1 MRAFYGSRIS
11 GHMIETP
18 EGYLICKEV
27 PIARTGNQDYR
38 GSEFG
43 GEDPEKIYKV
53 KRLEEEVFSKA
64 ALASFEGKPVVD
76 EHPNEDVTAE
86 NIKRYIKGTCRDIH
100 QGTGILSD
108 CIVADLII
116 YDKDLIQKIKDGKR
130 DISCGYDCL
139 WDPVDEDTYI
149 QREIRGNHVAVVD
162 KGRAGKKVSIRDSQ
176 EGGKRMKN
184 RSLWGRMLSA
194 FAKDG
199 DTTPEDLEQAAKL
212 NPKAEDEDEVQ
223 VPKKEEEKKDKES
236 ALEERLKRIEDALEE
251 IPGKFPA
258 QEKAEDEESDE
269 EDTPNEEKEG
279 DALDSLENELESD
292 EEAQDEEAVTVDPEE
307 INRANEEE
315 NKAEDDDEDLIP
327 SDENE
332 DVKAAKDAALDA
344 IRALRPVVAALP
356 TRRQRKKAAD
366 SIAALIRGN
375 LPDNGYGVL
384 MQARNNGH
392 ANAKDRAMDDRE
404 LGKMIRDKYNP
415 HYRKN

>member
-1 MRAFYGSRIS
+1 MR
-11 GHMIETP
+11 T
-18 EGYLICKEV
+18 
-27 PIARTGNQDYR
+27 
-38 GSEFG
+38 
-43 GEDPEKIYKV
+43 
-53 KRLEEEVFSKA
+53 
-64 ALASFEGKPVVD
+64 
-76 EHPNEDVTAE
+76 
-86 NIKRYIKGTCRDIH
+86 
-100 QGTGILSD
+100 
-108 CIVADLII
+108 
-116 YDKDLIQKIKDGKR
+116 
-130 DISCGYDCL
+130 
-139 WDPVDEDTYI
+139 
-149 QREIRGNHVAVVD
+149 
-162 KGRAGKKVSIRDSQ
+162 
-176 EGGKRMKN
+176 
-184 RSLWGRMLSA
+184 A
-194 FAKDG
+194 FAKEG
-199 DTTPEDLEQAAKL
+199 DTTPKDLEQAAKL

-236 ALEERLKRIEDALEE
+236 ALEERIKRIEDALEA

-269 EDTPNEEKEG
+269 EDTPNEEKEE

-327 SDENE
+327 SDESE

-392 ANAKDRAMDDRE
+392 AKAQDRAMNDRE

>member
-43 GEDPEKIYKV
+43 GEDPEKVYKV

-212 NPKAEDEDEVQ
+212 NPKAEDEVQ
-223 VPKKEEEKKDKES
+223 VPEKEEEKKDKES
-236 ALEERLKRIEDALEE
+236 ALEERLKRIEDAIAA
-251 IPGKFPA
+251 IPESTPA
-258 QEKAEDEESDE
+258 PAKTEDEEPDE
-269 EDTPNEEKEG
+269 EDTSSEEREE
-279 DALDSLENELESD
+279 DALDSLENELESG
-292 EEAQDEEAVTVDPEE
+292 EEAQDEEAVTVDPEA
-307 INRANEEE
+307 INKANESEA
-315 NKAEDDDEDLIP
+315 NDEDLIP
-327 SDENE
+327 CDENE
-332 DVKAAKDAALDA
+332 DTKAAKDAALDA

-356 TRRQRKKAAD
+356 TRQQRKKAAD
-366 SIAALIRGN
+366 SLAALIRGN

-384 MQARNNGH
+384 MQARKNGH
-392 ANAKDRAMDDRE
+392 AKAKDRAMDDRE